1 MKQKFGEAFIKV
13 KKINLKIKKLT
24 RQKNF
29 QILILKFSSIFRIPN
44 HIIENEV
51 RQIISKNY
59 DYKNDKILKFSSFK
73 NFLKNLFL
81 TLSMSVLIMFTFLFR
96 KKSISLYKALSST
109 DISAPTLL

>member
-24 RQKNF
+24 RKKNF
-29 QILILKFSSIFRIPN
+29 QILIFKFSSIFRIPS

-59 DYKNDKILKFSSFK
+59 DYKNDKVLKFSSFK

-96 KKSISLYKALSST
+96 KKRIKKKKT
-109 DISAPTLL
+109 WK

>member
-24 RQKNF
+24 RKKNF
-29 QILILKFSSIFRIPN
+29 QILIFKFSSIFRIPS

-59 DYKNDKILKFSSFK
+59 DYKNDKVLKFSSFK

-96 KKSISLYKALSST
+96 KKKIKKKK
-109 DISAPTLL
+109 PGNNN